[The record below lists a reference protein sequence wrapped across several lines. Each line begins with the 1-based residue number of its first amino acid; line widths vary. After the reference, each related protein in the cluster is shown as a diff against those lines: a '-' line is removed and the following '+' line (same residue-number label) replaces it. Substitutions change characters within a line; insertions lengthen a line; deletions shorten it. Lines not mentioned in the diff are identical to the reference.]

1 MNVIN
6 FWLDFL
12 LPILSIIIPVFA
24 TLYTVNNRIKNQNR
38 ENHQPY
44 VVLDSIVDIDKINEF
59 SYYLTPVGRNYRHEN
74 PNIDFSNIKSK
85 NDINVKLVLKNIGYG
100 VATNIKFYN
109 LLTGKQVHGTQA
121 SNLDQN
127 QKLFTTFDMQAG
139 DEKGIQARIIN
150 LVIESEEGILVED
163 HIRMLVIYH
172 DLNGNIYNFILS
184 INAKAGGHYDFFA
197 YQPASK
203 SYKKWKKENYANYK
217 KIIREYD

>member
-1 MNVIN
+1 MNVIDV
-6 FWLDFL
+6 WLDFF
-12 LPILSIIIPVFA
+12 LPICSIIIPVFA

-59 SYYLTPVGRNYRHEN
+59 SYYLTPVGRNFRSEY
-74 PNIDFSNIKSK
+74 PVIDFSNIQSK

-109 LLTGKQVHGTQA
+109 LLTGNQVHGTQS
-121 SNLDQN
+121 SNLEQN

-139 DEKGIQARIIN
+139 EEKGIQARVIN
-150 LVIESEEGILVED
+150 LVCEDEDEILIED
-163 HIRMLVIYH
+163 HIRMLVVYH

-184 INAKAGGHYDFFA
+184 INAKAAGHYDFFA
-197 YQPASK
+197 YQPSSK
-203 SYKKWKKENYANYK
+203 SYKNWKKEKYNNYK
-217 KIIREYD
+217 KIIREYE

>member
-1 MNVIN
+1 MNIVN
-6 FWLDFL
+6 LWLDFL
-12 LPILSIIIPVFA
+12 LPICSIIIPVFA

-44 VVLDSIVDIDKINEF
+44 VVLDSILDIDEINEY
-59 SYYLTPVGRNYRHEN
+59 SYYLTPVGRNFRDEF
-74 PNIDFSNIKSK
+74 PVIDFSNIESK

-109 LLTGKQVHGTQA
+109 LLTGNQVHGTQA
-121 SNLDQN
+121 SNLEQN

-139 DEKGIQARIIN
+139 EEKGIQARVIN
-150 LVIESEEGILVED
+150 LVCEDEDGILVED
-163 HIRMLVIYH
+163 HIRMLVVYH

-203 SYKKWKKENYANYK
+203 SYKKWKKENSINYK
-217 KIIREYD
+217 KIIREYN

>member
-1 MNVIN
+1 MNVIDVL
-6 FWLDFL
+6 LDFL
-12 LPILSIIIPVFA
+12 LPICSIIIPVFA

-59 SYYLTPVGRNYRHEN
+59 SYYLTPVGRNFRSEY
-74 PNIDFSNIKSK
+74 PVIDFSNIQSK

-109 LLTGKQVHGTQA
+109 LLTGNQVHGTQS
-121 SNLDQN
+121 SNLEQN

-139 DEKGIQARIIN
+139 EEKGIQARVIN
-150 LVIESEEGILVED
+150 LVCEDEDGILIED
-163 HIRMLVIYH
+163 HIRMLVVYH

-184 INAKAGGHYDFFA
+184 INAKAEGHYDFFA
-197 YQPASK
+197 YQPSSK
-203 SYKKWKKENYANYK
+203 SYKNWKKENYNNYK
-217 KIIREYD
+217 KIIREYE